1 MIGVGVLYH
10 SNMYPAHYDMWN
22 KAGWTYWRIWK
33 IIYIPYWQIYGEPN
47 LEIFEGL
54 DFRGEDFLG
63 INQSETRIACGGHIC

>member
-47 LEIFEGL
+47 LEIFE
-54 DFRGEDFLG
+54 D
-63 INQSETRIACGGHIC
+63 QM

>member
-47 LEIFEGL
+47 SFGYLISEEKIF
-54 DFRGEDFLG
+54 
-63 INQSETRIACGGHIC
+63 